1 MNLYLGNLNYHTRED
16 ELAQALEQ
24 FGTVDAV
31 RIISDRETRR
41 SKGFGF
47 AEMPND
53 DEARAAIEGLNGQE
67 VGGRQIVVKEAI
79 AERREQ
85 RPDRPNRY

>member
-1 MNLYLGNLNYHTRED
+1 MNLYLGNLNYHTREE
-16 ELAQALEQ
+16 ELRQALEQ

-31 RIISDRETRR
+31 RIITDRETRR

-53 DEARAAIEGLNGQE
+53 DEARNAIENFNGQE
-67 VGGRQIVVKEAI
+67 FGGRQIVVKEAVS
-79 AERREQ
+79 ERRQ
-85 RPDRPNRY
+85 RPDAPQRD